1 MCGSHG
7 AAVVGYPIRSKAY
20 EASGRAERELI
31 DTPDR
36 HDIDAEIELAE
47 IVVV

>member
-7 AAVVGYPIRSKAY
+7 AVVGYPIRSKAY
-20 EASGRAERELI
+20 EASGRAERGVI

-36 HDIDAEIELAE
+36 HDIDAELELAE
-47 IVVV
+47 IDVV

>member
-7 AAVVGYPIRSKAY
+7 AVVVGYPIRSKAY
-20 EASGRAERELI
+20 EASGRAEQGFP

-47 IVVV
+47 IDVV